1 MESRDHAELAKR
13 WLDGALK
20 QYGGAEPRSGLE
32 ARILANVRAG
42 DLRIGNPWGLLTL
55 ATVAGLLLAGTVFLL
70 RQRGTTREITTG
82 PAPTPVQASPLTSV
96 VPHVPDAVSGPIER
110 KPARRKTASQKKEAT
125 VPRLDQFP
133 SPLPLSAQDMP
144 LLLYLRRAHREV
156 RGEGSSQLVADL
168 NFDVSESS
176 WTPASIP
183 TVDLNL
189 RQPSI
194 LSPDELAGVSRLVV
208 RNSN

>member
-1 MESRDHAELAKR
+1 MESRDHTELAKR
-13 WLDGALK
+13 WLEGALK

-32 ARILANVRAG
+32 ARILANVRTEKM
-42 DLRIGNPWGLLTL
+42 RIDDRWGLLTL

-70 RQRGTTREITTG
+70 RPRGTTREITTG
-82 PAPTPVQASPLTSV
+82 PSPSPVQVSPLTSA
-96 VPHVPDAVSGPIER
+96 VPPIAHAVSGLVDR
-110 KPARRKTASQKKEAT
+110 KPARRTTASQKKEAT

-133 SPLPLSAQDMP
+133 SPLPLSEQDLP

-156 RGEGSSQLVADL
+156 KGEGSSQLVADL

-183 TVDLNL
+183 SVDLNL